1 MTSNFSTLL
10 FIDSNVDNYSSLVQG
25 AYPEAEVI
33 VLNAEQDGVRQISQI
48 LAERSGIESLQ
59 ILSHGSAASLQL
71 GSTHLDAIGMAQS
84 AEAIQQWGE
93 ALAINAD
100 VLLYGCNLAA
110 GAIGKA
116 FVRTLSRWVGA
127 TVAATENLTGSA
139 DLGGDW
145 DLEFRT
151 GNIKSGVAIAPDV
164 LAAYGGTL
172 QNYTVISADELN
184 AAIEDANEST
194 EDDTITLNANIFLGT
209 ELTAIASNI
218 EFVGNNRTLDGS
230 GLVRVLTVN
239 SGTVK
244 LTAMTIANG
253 NAAGANGANSLTALS
268 GGNGASGQGGGLLI
282 NGGDVTTVNVAFNGN
297 KAVGGRGGTSL
308 LGSGGKGGDG
318 LGGAIFVNGGS
329 LRISTTSFA
338 GNVAQKGIG
347 GSTAAGLTGIARGGA
362 IFVNSASGTVIAEG
376 VPLYSTS
383 NVNQA
388 SSDTGSGFITN
399 NAFGTIAT
407 VNPPVAVSITRAD
420 PNPTA
425 TGIVAYNVSF
435 SQDVTGVD
443 INDFSITSTG
453 SITGAAIDSVLGSG
467 RNYTVLINTGTG
479 DTGSVRLD
487 VNDDD
492 SIQTAG
498 TPLGG
503 TGKNNGKRSGEEYTI
518 DRIPPRVFS
527 ITRKSADALTA
538 AATVVYTVTFDT
550 DVKGV
555 DVGDFA
561 VVSTG
566 VTGASVASVTPIL
579 PLNSPGTIAKT
590 KFYEVTV
597 NTGTGNGD
605 LGLNVLDN
613 DTIVS
618 DDTRALALGGVG
630 LVNGNYTGEAYTI
643 DKTPPVVSAITRSA
657 AETLNANSVSY
668 MVTFSQDVTGVNLED
683 FAISSSYPQGVA
695 ATGITG
701 ASISSVTAIDAR
713 NYTVTLNTGSGDGTL
728 GLNVVD
734 NDSIKNTLGVV
745 LGDAGS
751 GNGNF
756 TGQTYNIIKSAP
768 IAAGIT
774 LVNPNPIAAGS
785 VNYAVTFNQDVTG
798 VDAADF
804 TLVASGL
811 TGTSITSVTGSGKN
825 YNVLVN
831 TGNGSGSLGLNLVDN
846 DSIQNIVNLPLGGVG
861 AGNGSFTGQSYNI
874 TKTPPRVASIS
885 RLEGSPTNAA
895 IVNFAVTF
903 TENVLRVDAAD
914 FTLASNVSGAR
925 IDSVTRVNGNY
936 YTVAVNT
943 GTGNGAIGLNL
954 VDNDSI
960 LNTLGIVLGGAGN
973 NNGNFVGEAYT
984 VDRTAPTVNIID
996 VTPKSRSA
1004 RVDAIA
1010 IQFAEAV
1017 NGFDISDLGLV
1028 RNGENVPLRGAS
1040 LTTEDGI
1047 TWTLN
1052 NTKKLTNRRGDYT
1065 LTISATDSGVF
1076 DAAGNPL
1083 NTNATD
1089 RWINLTS
1096 VNADDLGINRRG
1108 TSKNDIL
1115 RGTENAD
1122 TLRGLKG
1129 NDTLIGLDSG
1139 DSLIGGAGNDTLIGS
1154 DGQDVMNGG
1163 GGADRFVFS
1172 GSTQAKA
1179 LEGSLVDMPDRIRN
1193 FNATKGDRFQL
1204 DFDDN
1209 LRTSDRPSAL
1219 YNAGNIKGTSLDSA
1233 VTSAYANKQQK
1244 SSGQA
1249 LGINEAV
1256 LFNWQGQS
1264 YLSVNNG
1271 SAGFSENQDLVVGI
1285 SGLKLRAGDATA
1297 GVLSVGNY
1305 FV

>member
-1 MTSNFSTLL
+1 MTSNLSTLL

-33 VLNAEQDGVRQISQI
+33 VLDAEQDGVRQISQI
-48 LAERSGIESLQ
+48 LAQRSGIKSLQ

-71 GSTHLDAIGMAQS
+71 GSTHLDAIGLAQS
-84 AEAIQQWGE
+84 AETIQQWGK
-93 ALAINAD
+93 ALAVNAD

-127 TVAATENLTGSA
+127 TVAASENLTGSEA
-139 DLGGDW
+139 LGGDW
-145 DLEFRT
+145 DLGFCT
-151 GNIKSGVAIAPDV
+151 GRVKSGVAIAPDV
-164 LAAYGGTL
+164 LAAYAGTL
-172 QNYTVISADELN
+172 QNFNISTFDELKD
-184 AAIEDANEST
+184 AIDGANET
-194 EDDTITLNANIFLGT
+194 VEDDIFTFNQDVALSEALPEIKGNVEFKGNSRTI
-209 ELTAIASNI
+209 
-218 EFVGNNRTLDGS
+218 S
-230 GLVRVLTVN
+230 GENQFRVLFV
-239 SGTVK
+239 SGGNVRISN
-244 LTAMTIANG
+244 LTIANG
-253 NAAGANGANSLTALS
+253 RAAGAAGAEGETT
-268 GGNGASGQGGGLLI
+268 GGAIGGSGQGGGLYI
-282 NGGDVTTVNVAFNGN
+282 NGGSVTTVNVTFKDNQAI
-297 KAVGGRGGTSL
+297 
-308 LGSGGKGGDG
+308 GGDG
-318 LGGAIFVNGGS
+318 GFSFTSSGGNGGD
-329 LRISTTSFA
+329 
-338 GNVAQKGIG
+338 GQ
-347 GSTAAGLTGIARGGA
+347 GGA
-362 IFVNSASGTVIAEG
+362 IFVNSGTLRLSTTSFEANAAKRGEGGEGFDRFGNPTVGSSGLGKGGAIYVKPSSGIVISENSPLFSSNTATDFGGSSGTDTPNVFGNISVV
-376 VPLYSTS
+376 VPPIVT
-383 NVNQA
+383 A
-388 SSDTGSGFITN
+388 
-399 NAFGTIAT
+399 
-407 VNPPVAVSITRAD
+407 ITRAD

-425 TGIVAYNVSF
+425 TGIVGYSVTF

-443 INDFSITSTG
+443 INDFSLTSTG
-453 SITGAAIDSVLGSG
+453 ITGAAIDSVLGSG
-467 RNYTVLINTGTG
+467 RNYTVLVNTGTG
-479 DTGSVRLD
+479 NTGSVRLNVVD
-487 VNDDD
+487 ND
-492 SIQTAG
+492 SIQTTG
-498 TPLGG
+498 TPLGS
-503 TGKNNGKRSGEEYTI
+503 TGKNNGDKPGEVYTI
-518 DRIPPRVFS
+518 DRIPPKVFS
-527 ITRKSADALTA
+527 INRKSVDALTA
-538 AATVVYTVTFDT
+538 AATVVYTVTFDMNVT
-550 DVKGV
+550 GV
-555 DVGDFA
+555 DTADFA
-561 VVSTG
+561 LVATG
-566 VTGASVASVTPIL
+566 ITGASVASVTPIF
-579 PLNSPGTIAKT
+579 PAGSPGVKT
-590 KFYEVTV
+590 KNYEVTV
-597 NTGTGNGD
+597 NTGSGNGD
-605 LGLNVLDN
+605 LRLTIVDN

-618 DDTRALALGGVG
+618 DDTRRVVLGGAG
-630 LVNGNYTGEAYTI
+630 LVNGNYTIGAVYNI

-657 AETLNANSVSY
+657 AETLNANSVAY
-668 MVTFSQDVTGVNLED
+668 TVTFSQNVTGVDLED
-683 FAISSSYPQGVA
+683 FAIA

-701 ASISSVTAIDAR
+701 ASISSVSAIDAR

-734 NDSIKNTLGVV
+734 NDSIKNALGVV
-745 LGDAGS
+745 LGDTGS

-798 VDAADF
+798 VDATDF
-804 TLVASGL
+804 ALAASGL
-811 TGTSITSVTGSGKN
+811 AGTSITSVTGSGKN

-846 DSIQNIVNLPLGGVG
+846 DSIQNVVSLPLGGVG
-861 AGNGSFTGQSYNI
+861 AGNGSFTGQTYNI

-914 FTLASNVSGAR
+914 FALASNVAGAK
-925 IDSVTRVNGNY
+925 IDSVTRVNGAY

-943 GTGNGAIGLNL
+943 GTSNGAIGLNL
-954 VDNDSI
+954 IDNDSI

-973 NNGNFVGEAYT
+973 GNGNFVGEAYT

-996 VTPKSRSA
+996 VTPKTRSA

-1017 NGFDISDLGLV
+1017 SGFDISDLSLS
-1028 RNGENVPLRGAS
+1028 RNGENVPLKGAN
-1040 LTTEDGI
+1040 LTTGDGI
-1047 TWTLN
+1047 TWTLT

-1065 LTISATDSGVF
+1065 LSINATDSGVF

-1089 RWINLTS
+1089 RWINLVS
-1096 VNADDLGINRRG
+1096 VNADDAGITRRG
-1108 TSKNDIL
+1108 TKNADVI
-1115 RGTENAD
+1115 RGTEDAD

-1139 DSLIGGAGNDTLIGS
+1139 DTLIGGAGNDILISG
-1154 DGQDVMNGG
+1154 DGQDMMSGG
-1163 GGADRFVFS
+1163 GGADRFVFA

-1179 LEGSLVDMPDRIRN
+1179 LEGSLVDMPDRIKG
-1193 FNATKGDRFQL
+1193 FNAIKGDRFQL

-1209 LRTSDRPSAL
+1209 LKTSDRPSAL
-1219 YNAGNIKGTSLDSA
+1219 FNAGSVKGTSLEAA
-1233 VTSAYANKQQK
+1233 VKSAYGNKQQK

-1256 LFNWQGQS
+1256 LFNWQGHS

-1285 SGLKLRAGDATA
+1285 SGLKLKAGDATA

-1305 FV
+1305 FA

>member
-33 VLNAEQDGVRQISQI
+33 VLDADQDGVRQISQI
-48 LAERSGIESLQ
+48 LAQRSGIESLQ

-71 GSTHLDAIGMAQS
+71 GSTHLDAIGMAQY
-84 AEAIQQWGE
+84 AETMQQWGKS
-93 ALAINAD
+93 LAVNAD

-127 TVAATENLTGSA
+127 TVAASENLTGSA
-139 DLGGDW
+139 NLGGDW
-145 DLEFRT
+145 DLEFCT
-151 GNIKSGVAIAPDV
+151 GRVKSGVAIAPDV
-164 LAAYGGTL
+164 LAAYAGTL
-172 QNYTVISADELN
+172 QNFNISSFLDLKN
-184 AAIEDANEST
+184 AIIGANGT
-194 EDDTITLNANIFLGT
+194 PEDDVFTFNNDVTLSEALPEISGNVEFKGNSRTI
-209 ELTAIASNI
+209 S
-218 EFVGNNRTLDGS
+218 GNNQF
-230 GLVRVLTVN
+230 RVLSVT
-239 SGTVK
+239 SGNVRISS
-244 LTAMTIANG
+244 LTIANG
-253 NAAGANGANSLTALS
+253 RASGAAGTTSNNTG
-268 GGNGASGQGGGLLI
+268 GGNGGSGQGGGLYI
-282 NGGDVTTVNVAFNGN
+282 NGGSVTTVNVTFTNNQAIGGNGG
-297 KAVGGRGGTSL
+297 ASLTS
-308 LGSGGKGGDG
+308 SGGNGGDG
-318 LGGAIFVNGGS
+318 QGGAVFVNGGT
-329 LRISTTSFA
+329 LRLSTTSFSTNA
-338 GNVAQKGIG
+338 AKRGEGGSGFNTSGSPGIG
-347 GSTAAGLTGIARGGA
+347 KGGA
-362 IFVNSASGTVIAEG
+362 LYVNPASGTVISENSPLFSSNTATNAAG
-376 VPLYSTS
+376 SSGTDTPNLFGNISVVVPP
-383 NVNQA
+383 
-388 SSDTGSGFITN
+388 I
-399 NAFGTIAT
+399 
-407 VNPPVAVSITRAD
+407 VSAITRSD

-425 TGIVAYNVSF
+425 TGIVGYNVSF

-443 INDFSITSTG
+443 ITDFNITSTG

-467 RNYTVLINTGTG
+467 RSYTVLVNTGTG
-479 DTGSVRLD
+479 NTGSVRLN
-487 VNDDD
+487 VVDDD
-492 SIQTAG
+492 SIQATG

-503 TGKNNGKRSGEEYTI
+503 TGKDNGDMPGEEYTI
-518 DRIPPRVFS
+518 NRIPPKVFS
-527 ITRKSADALTA
+527 INRKSADALTA
-538 AATVVYTVTFDT
+538 APTVVYTVTFDT

-561 VVSTG
+561 LVSTG

-597 NTGTGNGD
+597 NTGSGNGD
-605 LGLNVLDN
+605 LGLNIVDN
-613 DTIVS
+613 DSIVS
-618 DDTRALALGGVG
+618 DDTRGVVLGGAG
-630 LVNGNYTGEAYTI
+630 LVNGNYTGAVYNI

-668 MVTFSQDVTGVNLED
+668 TVTFSQNVTGVNLED
-683 FAISSSYPQGVA
+683 FAIA

-701 ASISSVTAIDAR
+701 ASVTSVTAIDAK
-713 NYTVTLNTGSGDGTL
+713 NYTVTLNTGSGDGKL
-728 GLNVVD
+728 GLNVID
-734 NDSIKNTLGVV
+734 NDSIKNALGVV

-785 VNYAVTFNQDVTG
+785 VNYAITFNQDVTG

-804 TLVASGL
+804 ALVASGL

-831 TGNGSGSLGLNLVDN
+831 TGSGSGSLGLNLVDN
-846 DSIQNIVNLPLGGVG
+846 DSIQNVVSLPLGGVG
-861 AGNGSFTGQSYNI
+861 AGNGSFTGQVYNI

-914 FTLASNVSGAR
+914 FALSSNVTGAK
-925 IDSVTRVNGNY
+925 IDSVTRVNGTY

-943 GTGNGAIGLNL
+943 GTSNGAIGLNL

-973 NNGNFVGEAYT
+973 GNGNFSGEAYT
-984 VDRTAPTVNIID
+984 IDRTAPTVNIID
-996 VTPKSRSA
+996 VTPKTRSA

-1017 NGFDISDLGLV
+1017 SGFDISDLSLS
-1028 RNGENVPLRGAS
+1028 RNGENVPLKGAN
-1040 LTTEDGI
+1040 LTTGDGI

-1065 LTISATDSGVF
+1065 LSINATDSGVF
-1076 DAAGNPL
+1076 DTAGNPL

-1089 RWINLTS
+1089 RWINLVS
-1096 VNADDLGINRRG
+1096 VNADDLGITRRG
-1108 TSKNDIL
+1108 TKNADVL
-1115 RGTENAD
+1115 RGTDDAD

-1139 DSLIGGAGNDTLIGS
+1139 DTLIGGAGSDILISGE
-1154 DGQDVMNGG
+1154 GQDVMNGG

-1179 LEGSLVDMPDRIRN
+1179 LAGSLVDMPDRIKG
-1193 FNATKGDRFQL
+1193 FNAIKGDRFQL

-1209 LRTSDRPSAL
+1209 SKTSDRPRAL
-1219 YNAGNIKGTSLDSA
+1219 YNAGNLKGTSLEAA
-1233 VTSAYANKQQK
+1233 VKSAYGNKQQK

-1285 SGLKLRAGDATA
+1285 SGMKLKAGDATA